1 MKESIGNRITKHRK
15 VLGITQEELASRLGL
30 SSQAVSKWE
39 CDTSCP
45 DISLL
50 PELCKVLGI
59 TTDELLTGKTDE
71 VRLVPSEKRKNF
83 DELILRIRVD
93 TCDGDKIRVNLP
105 MTLVKVSLG
114 TGIDIVN
121 VDAMKNIDWNQ
132 IVSIAENGTIIGK
145 IVEVETCDGDYIE
158 MVIE

>member
-71 VRLVPSEKRKNF
+71 VRLVPSEKRKSF

-121 VDAMKNIDWNQ
+121 VDAMKNVDWNQ

>member
-15 VLGITQEELASRLGL
+15 ALGITQEELASRLGL

-71 VRLVPSEKRKNF
+71 VRLVPSEKRTSF

-121 VDAMKNIDWNQ
+121 VDAMKNVDWNQ
-132 IVSIAENGTIIGK
+132 IVSIAESGTIGK

>member
-1 MKESIGNRITKHRK
+1 M
-15 VLGITQEELASRLGL
+15 LGF
-30 SSQAVSKWE
+30 
-39 CDTSCP
+39 
-45 DISLL
+45 
-50 PELCKVLGI
+50 
-59 TTDELLTGKTDE
+59 TTDELLIGKTDE
-71 VRLVPSEKRKNF
+71 VRLIPSDKRKSF

-114 TGIDIVN
+114 TGVDIVN
-121 VDAMKNIDWNQ
+121 VDAMKNVDWNQ
-132 IVSIAENGTIIGK
+132 IVSIAENGTIMGK

>member
-1 MKESIGNRITKHRK
+1 MKESIGNRITKYRK
-15 VLGITQEELASRLGL
+15 AMGITQEELANRLCL
-30 SSQAVSKWE
+30 SSQAISKWE

-71 VRLVPSEKRKNF
+71 VRLVPSDKRKSF
-83 DELILRIRVD
+83 EELILRIRVD

-114 TGIDIVN
+114 TGIDIVS

>member
-71 VRLVPSEKRKNF
+71 VRLVPSEKRKSF

-114 TGIDIVN
+114 TGVDILN
-121 VDAMKNIDWNQ
+121 VDAMKNVDWNQ